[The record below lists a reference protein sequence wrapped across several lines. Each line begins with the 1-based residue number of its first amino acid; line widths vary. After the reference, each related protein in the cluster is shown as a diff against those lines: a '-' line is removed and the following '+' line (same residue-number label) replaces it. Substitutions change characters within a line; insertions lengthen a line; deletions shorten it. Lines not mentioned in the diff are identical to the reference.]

1 MSRSFFCTVCWNE
14 MTFSGCC
21 QNLLNGGQTMLVL
34 NLRPKN
40 PPPWAHQE
48 APDRVSDLVE
58 VPPDALL
65 PTDGDAKVII
75 S

>member
-1 MSRSFFCTVCWNE
+1 
-14 MTFSGCC
+14 
-21 QNLLNGGQTMLVL
+21 MLVL

-75 S
+75 SLIVKKYPPSLPLQSDKFICNS